1 MSTPLVRV
9 VHSIPGRTRLRA
21 QDIKGNVA
29 ALDALRTGLE
39 ETPGVQNV
47 SVTVLTGSVL
57 VEHDIEIDDVLG
69 HAERGGVLRID
80 TEVREHYLATLNRA
94 LNQTEERVKDASNGK
109 LDLETLAFVGF
120 VAGGIYQ
127 MFNNHG
133 LPAGVTMLRYAV
145 ELVTSKAVDKA
156 TQVAVERARAAKLPG
171 SGSPSV

>member
-1 MSTPLVRV
+1 VSTPLVRV

-39 ETPGVQNV
+39 ETPGVQTV
-47 SVTVLTGSVL
+47 AVTVLTGSVL
-57 VEHDIEIDDVLG
+57 VEHDVEIDDVLG
-69 HAERGGVLRID
+69 QAERSGVLRVD

-94 LNQTEERVKDASNGK
+94 LNVTEERVKDASNGK
-109 LDLETLAFVGF
+109 LDLETIAFVGF

-145 ELVTSKAVDKA
+145 ELVTAKAVDKA
-156 TQVAVERARAAKLPG
+156 TQVAVERVRAAKLPG
-171 SGSPSV
+171 SGTPNA